1 MDKGTGITS
10 SKVDGCDVDCVEGF
24 SSCDIRIPPCMDM
37 ELYFGEEPLQLSS
50 CPPDANEKLLGAGS
64 ESSARV
70 LQKVKEIRRHVR
82 LSCEGFEEELMALL
96 TAIEAS
102 HSQKE
107 SAL

>member
-1 MDKGTGITS
+1 MWIVWKGSVLVILGSHLVWIWN
-10 SKVDGCDVDCVEGF
+10 CN
-24 SSCDIRIPPCMDM
+24 
-37 ELYFGEEPLQLSS
+37 FGEEPLQLSS
-50 CPPDANEKLLGAGS
+50 CPPDANDKLLGAGS